1 VFDNGKSFY
10 IDYQGGKCLC
20 QITLQPEYRLFQ
32 EREIKKKEELTKL
45 FELFTMMNFEKTSL
59 GYK

>member
-10 IDYQGGKCLC
+10 IDYQGGKMPLSDNF
-20 QITLQPEYRLFQ
+20 TAEVPLVSGARN
-32 EREIKKKEELTKL
+32 KKNSEELTKL

-59 GYK
+59 G